1 MKTSMRTENSY
12 GYGEGQPNPVDI
24 HVGARVRFCRTVQ
37 RISQTTL
44 ADALGLTFQQ
54 IQKYERGTNRISAS
68 RLWDISQALGV
79 PVTYFFDDL
88 PDAMSREEAHQQE
101 SVPELTRELVSLL
114 VAFNKINKKSVRRQ
128 IFDLTRTLAD
138 THHEAERKRRECP
151 MKQRIMQGK
160 IQRISISCRKGN
172 KTLRAPVSRVK
183 PAFGHPD
190 P

>member
-1 MKTSMRTENSY
+1 MKTENSY

-44 ADALGLTFQQ
+44 ANALGLTFQQ

-88 PDAMSREEAHQQE
+88 PDALSRDEIHQQE
-101 SVPELTRELVSLL
+101 AVPELSRESVALL
-114 VAFNKINKKSVRRQ
+114 IAYSKIDKKSVRRRV
-128 IFDLTRTLAD
+128 FDLTRVLAD
-138 THHEAERKRRECP
+138 IQQDTEKETPKAHKETKRRA
-151 MKQRIMQGK
+151 G
-160 IQRISISCRKGN
+160 
-172 KTLRAPVSRVK
+172 
-183 PAFGHPD
+183 
-190 P
+190 

>member
-1 MKTSMRTENSY
+1 MKTSMKTENSY
-12 GYGEGQPNPVDI
+12 GYGEGQPNPVDV

-88 PDAMSREEAHQQE
+88 PDALSRDEIHQQE
-101 SVPELTRELVSLL
+101 AVPELSRESVALL
-114 VAFNKINKKSVRRQ
+114 IAYSKIDKKSVRRRV
-128 IFDLTRTLAD
+128 FDLTRVLAEIQQG
-138 THHEAERKRRECP
+138 TELETPKAHRETKRRT
-151 MKQRIMQGK
+151 G
-160 IQRISISCRKGN
+160 
-172 KTLRAPVSRVK
+172 
-183 PAFGHPD
+183 
-190 P
+190 

>member
-1 MKTSMRTENSY
+1 MKTENSY
-12 GYGEGQPNPVDI
+12 GYGEGQPNPVDV

-88 PDAMSREEAHQQE
+88 PDALSRDEIHQQE
-101 SVPELTRELVSLL
+101 AVPELSRESVALL
-114 VAFNKINKKSVRRQ
+114 IAYSKIDKKSVRRRV
-128 IFDLTRTLAD
+128 FDLTRVLAEIQQG
-138 THHEAERKRRECP
+138 TELETPKAHRETKRRT
-151 MKQRIMQGK
+151 G
-160 IQRISISCRKGN
+160 
-172 KTLRAPVSRVK
+172 
-183 PAFGHPD
+183 
-190 P
+190 